1 MKVEPGKPVQSR
13 PFKYGHY
20 GFVSDRGLNP
30 KRVTNE
36 DSYVTLQDVPLFAVA
51 DGVGGQN
58 AGDVASQVVMQ
69 ILKNQFMNKR
79 LPAQTSQFLDQ
90 VIAYANR
97 YLYDM
102 AVDDELLSGM
112 ATTLA
117 LILLERKQATL
128 SHVGDSR
135 IYRYTDGVLYRET
148 KDHSLVEE
156 LEDVDRTLMGTI
168 NRNII
173 TRALGIEPEVTPE
186 TKVIPIPPNTTFL
199 LCTDGITRHIS
210 DEELAEILAQEPDPQ
225 SVCEMLKAL
234 CYERGAKDNLTAIVV
249 KMENAP
255 WISGSLS
262 RDSAESVTATEDVSK
277 RRLARVQVDLSK
289 PAAETTPTPT
299 PVAEDEPATTQ
310 ARTLTG
316 HLPQQNVVMPAA
328 HRWGRRVLMPLFL
341 ALAVVVAFFVG
352 VYVRPVFSPTS
363 SSEQAALP
371 ALTPTQQA
379 LEQGRQ
385 AFEAGEYTRALN
397 VFRQVTI
404 NEPGLAEAHH
414 WLGRTHMAMKS
425 YLLAAES
432 FSKAA
437 ALGGH
442 ADDYWRA
449 AAAFHA
455 AGDNEK
461 AIAALAASLKAKR

>member
-13 PFKYGHY
+13 PFKYGLY

-36 DSYVTLQDVPLFAVA
+36 DSYVTLHDVPLFAVA

-79 LPAQTSQFLDQ
+79 VPAQTGPFLDQ

-156 LEDVDRTLMGTI
+156 LQDVDRTLMGTI

-173 TRALGIEPEVTPE
+173 TRALGIEPEVMPE
-186 TKVIPIPPNTTFL
+186 TKVIPVPPNTTFL

-210 DEELAEILAQEPDPQ
+210 DEELADILAQEPDPQ
-225 SVCEMLKAL
+225 SACEMLKAL

-249 KMENAP
+249 KMENSP
-255 WISGSLS
+255 WSASLS
-262 RDSAESVTATEDVSK
+262 RESAESTALTEEGGK
-277 RRLARVQVDLSK
+277 HRARIQVDLSK
-289 PAAETTPTPT
+289 PTTETAPV
-299 PVAEDEPATTQ
+299 PVADDEPAASQ
-310 ARTLTG
+310 VQTLSS
-316 HLPQQNVVMPAA
+316 HLPQQDVVIPAS
-328 HRWGRRVLMPLFL
+328 HSWRRRVLMLLFL
-341 ALAVVVAFFVG
+341 ALAIVVAFFVG

-363 SSEQAALP
+363 SEQDALP
-371 ALTPTQQA
+371 RLTPTQQA

-385 AFEAGEYTRALN
+385 AFEAGEYTRAFSL
-397 VFRQVTI
+397 FREVTI
-404 NEPGLAEAHH
+404 NQPHLAEAHH
-414 WLGRTHMAMKS
+414 WLGRTHMAMKN
-425 YLLAAES
+425 YLPAAES

-437 ALGGH
+437 ALGGQ

-455 AGDNEK
+455 AGDNDK
-461 AIAALAASLKAKR
+461 AIAALAASLKVKQ

>member
-13 PFKYGHY
+13 PFKYGLY

-79 LPAQTSQFLDQ
+79 VPAETGPFLDQ

-173 TRALGIEPEVTPE
+173 TRALGIEPEVMPE

-199 LCTDGITRHIS
+199 LCTDGITRHIN
-210 DEELAEILAQEPDPQ
+210 DEELADILAQEPDPQ

-255 WISGSLS
+255 WSASLS
-262 RDSAESVTATEDVSK
+262 RESAESTVPTEESGK
-277 RRLARVQVDLSK
+277 HRARIQVDLSK
-289 PAAETTPTPT
+289 PVAQT
-299 PVAEDEPATTQ
+299 PVPVVDDEPAASQ
-310 ARTLTG
+310 AQAFSG
-316 HLPQQNVVMPAA
+316 HLPHQDVVIPAS
-328 HRWGRRVLMPLFL
+328 RSWGRRVLMPLFL

-363 SSEQAALP
+363 SEQNVAP
-371 ALTPTQQA
+371 ALTPIQQA

-385 AFEAGEYTRALN
+385 ALEAGEYTRAFSL
-397 VFRQVTI
+397 FREVTI
-404 NEPGLAEAHH
+404 NQPHLAEAHH
-414 WLGRTHMAMKS
+414 WLGRTQMAMKD

-437 ALGGH
+437 ALGGQ

-455 AGDNEK
+455 AGDNDK
-461 AIAALAASLKAKR
+461 ALAALAASLKVKQ